1 MTRSMAFVIG
11 RIARRGRAS
20 RRGSRRVL
28 LAATAVA
35 AVLAGAAEAVPPP
48 SNPLTVDDAV
58 RIALAQNYDYRQAE
72 ASLNAAAGSRLDAMA
87 GLLPSASGSY
97 SYSKNN
103 NTRTLKDLDIQVLQ
117 PNSAHPD
124 GLVLKRGDVD
134 LTSDSHNTGIGAT
147 FRESL
152 SLPLWYGYRSAQANV
167 QSARHGLDAAGQNLA
182 FSVRQEFYLVL
193 RAQNLLT
200 VQQEALKLAQDELKR
215 VQSMFELGSVA
226 KVDVLKSQVQV
237 SQARLT
243 LIQQQNQVS
252 IEESRLAT
260 LLGYAPDTQL
270 QISGDL
276 SIQASPIDSSLA
288 VQEAMTRPD
297 LLQARQDLR
306 SAQNAYKGAATS
318 RLPSLFA
325 SFSVNNNTGSSS
337 SDNLTQVQVPGS
349 PTAGDTTLALIKF
362 PVNSQSASDGWSFQ
376 VGASINLDAFLNM
389 GQHKRAH
396 ANKRRA
402 EYQLDAA
409 ELAAQQELEEAIL
422 NYRAS
427 IQAIETAQQG
437 LESAQEDLR
446 LSEER
451 YTQGLGTVLE
461 LLESQVN
468 LTRARNDLVDAQTGL
483 RISEAAVDKARGA
496 PLPR

>member
-1 MTRSMAFVIG
+1 MSRSMALVRG
-11 RIARRGRAS
+11 RSARTEGAARRGWRW
-20 RRGSRRVL
+20 VL
-28 LAATAVA
+28 PVA
-35 AVLAGAAEAVPPP
+35 AALTVVPVGVAKAVPPP
-48 SNPLTVDDAV
+48 SGPLTEDEAV

-72 ASLNAAAGSRLDAMA
+72 ASLNAAAGSRLDAAA
-87 GLLPSASGSY
+87 GLLPSAGGSY
-97 SYSKNN
+97 SYSKNKS
-103 NTRTLKDLDIQVLQ
+103 TRTLKDLETRVLKSTNQVLT
-117 PNSAHPD
+117 
-124 GLVLKRGDVD
+124 RGDVD
-134 LTSDSHNTGIGAT
+134 LTSDSHSTGFGLSL
-147 FRESL
+147 RENL
-152 SLPLWYGYRSAQANV
+152 SLPLWYNYRSAQAGV
-167 QSARHGLDAAGQNLA
+167 QSARHGLEAAGQTLA
-182 FSVRQEFYLVL
+182 FNVRQQFYMVL

-243 LIQQQNQVS
+243 LIQQQNQVN
-252 IEESRLAT
+252 IEEARLAT
-260 LLGYAPDTQL
+260 LLGFSPDTKL
-270 QISGDL
+270 QVSGDL
-276 SIQASPIDSSLA
+276 TTQATPVDSTA
-288 VQEAMTRPD
+288 AARDAMSRPD

-306 SAQNAYKGAATS
+306 SAQDAFKAAATS

-325 SFSVNNNTGSSS
+325 SFNVSSS
-337 SDNLTQVQVPGS
+337 SGASSGDQLTQAEVPNS
-349 PTAGDTTLALIKF
+349 PAAGDTTLALIKF
-362 PVNSQSASDGWSFQ
+362 PVSSQSGSDGWQVQ
-376 VGASINLDAFLNM
+376 VGASISLDAFLNM

-402 EYQLDAA
+402 EYQLDATR
-409 ELAAQQELEEAIL
+409 LAAQQELEEAIL

-437 LESAQEDLR
+437 LASAQEDLR

-451 YTQGLGTVLE
+451 YSQGLGTVLE

-468 LTRARNDLVDAQTGL
+468 LTRARNDLVNAQTGL
-483 RISEAAVDKARGA
+483 KISEAAVDKARGA

>member
-1 MTRSMAFVIG
+1 MTRSMALVLG
-11 RIARRGRAS
+11 RIVRRKRAPGRES
-20 RRGSRRVL
+20 RRALLTAAALAVVL
-28 LAATAVA
+28 TGV
-35 AVLAGAAEAVPPP
+35 AEAVPPP
-48 SNPLTVDDAV
+48 SGPLTVDEAV
-58 RIALAQNYDYRQAE
+58 RIALAQNLGYRQAE
-72 ASLNAAAGSRLDAMA
+72 ASLSAAAGSRLDAMA

-117 PNSAHPD
+117 PNSQYPD
-124 GLVLKRGDVD
+124 GRVLKRGDVD
-134 LTSDSHNTGIGAT
+134 LTSDSHSTGFGLSL
-147 FRESL
+147 RENL
-152 SLPLWYGYRSAQANV
+152 SLPLWYGYRGAQASV
-167 QSARHGLDAAGQNLA
+167 QSARHGVDAAGQNLA
-182 FSVRQEFYLVL
+182 FSVRQQFYLVL

-200 VQQEALKLAQDELKR
+200 VQQEALKLAQDELNR

-252 IEESRLAT
+252 IEESRLST
-260 LLGYAPDTQL
+260 LLGFSADTDL
-270 QISGDL
+270 QVSGDL
-276 SIQASPIDSSLA
+276 TSQAAPIDSSEA
-288 VQEAMTRPD
+288 VREAMERPD

-306 SAQNAYKGAATS
+306 SAQNAYKAAATS

-325 SFSVNNNTGSSS
+325 SFNVSNNTGASSG
-337 SDNLTQVQVPGS
+337 DQLTQVQVPNS
-349 PTAGDTTLALIKF
+349 PSPGDTTSALITF

-376 VGASINLDAFLNM
+376 VGASISLDAFLNM

-402 EYQLDAA
+402 EYQMDAA
-409 ELAAQQELEEAIL
+409 ELAVQQELEEAIL

-468 LTRARNDLVDAQTGL
+468 LTRARNDLVNAQTGL